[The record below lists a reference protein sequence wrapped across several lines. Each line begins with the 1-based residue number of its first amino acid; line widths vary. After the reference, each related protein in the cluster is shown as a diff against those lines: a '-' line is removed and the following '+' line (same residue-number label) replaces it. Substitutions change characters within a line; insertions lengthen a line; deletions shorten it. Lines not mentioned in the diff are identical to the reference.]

1 MRSRIRGAALTGMAL
16 ALAGIGM
23 VGIAPPASAAAT
35 DARTAQPCDRACLKG
50 YMTRYLAALA
60 AKDPSR
66 LPTSPRTRFT
76 ENGVAI
82 PLGEALWYTIT
93 ALGSYRSDYVDTGAG
108 QIASVVTF
116 VENDKPG
123 IMSVRLRVEGGV
135 LTEIETV
142 LNRNN
147 KNAAA
152 MLPPDPIWEEIEPA
166 SSRLSREELARGAEG
181 YMKAVAEN
189 DSRHVR
195 FNEKSCIRFEN
206 SSVMALAP
214 GDTPPGPTPSND
226 GTDNWLNIIAD
237 TLRIGCGPQI
247 DTGVY
252 SFITSYNNA
261 RFPVIDE
268 ERQVV
273 FAQFNFR
280 RAGKIQG
287 IDYKGKHYS
296 YFYGMQFPN
305 ENLLGE
311 AFKFRDGGITRV
323 QGVFLNGNVYK
334 TGTGWDVEKN

>member
-1 MRSRIRGAALTGMAL
+1 MRSRILGTTLACTAL
-16 ALAGIGM
+16 
-23 VGIAPPASAAAT
+23 IAITPVATPTAMAAT
-35 DARTAQPCDRACLKG
+35 KDAAQQCDRACLKT
-50 YMTRYLAALA
+50 YMTRYLEALA
-60 AKDPSR
+60 AKDPAR
-66 LPTSPRTRFT
+66 LPTTPATRFT

-82 PLGEALWYTIT
+82 PLGEALWYTIS
-93 ALGSYRSDYVDTGAG
+93 ALGSYRSDYVDMTT
-108 QIASVVTF
+108 QQVASVVTF

-123 IMSVRLRVEGGV
+123 IMSVRLRVEKGAI
-135 LTEIETV
+135 TEIETV

-147 KNAAA
+147 KNTAS
-152 MLPPDPIWEEIEPA
+152 MLPPDPIWEEVEPA
-166 SSRLSREELARGAEG
+166 SSRLSRAELAKGAEG
-181 YMKAVAEN
+181 YMKAVAED
-189 DSRHVR
+189 DSRFVR

-214 GDTPPGPTPSND
+214 GDTPPGPTPKND

-237 TLRIGCGPQI
+237 TIDVGCAAQI

-280 RAGKIQG
+280 RAGKVQG
-287 IDYKGKHYS
+287 IDYKGKHYN